1 MFNSSNQEFLFST
14 KSGIVEASSRQSTP
28 PFKHFLD
35 SSRRFDLEKHFF
47 ACKISKEHLKT
58 KKLLTFYISR
68 CKRIL
73 LTNSCH
79 WSLTSRAQKNEPK
92 WTKEKNKTTRYKR
105 TSHSH
110 PSSNCYQ
117 TSGDSVTVYK
127 YLLFPLSPPF
137 ERDHRLCDVKNCF
150 KISQN
155 RSFVERHRRRNG
167 IFINATFETSFEYH
181 SLLFFS

>member
-1 MFNSSNQEFLFST
+1 MFNGSNQEFLFST

-35 SSRRFDLEKHFF
+35 SSRRFDLDKHFFF

-79 WSLTSRAQKNEPK
+79 WSLTSRAQKKTSRSERRRK
-92 WTKEKNKTTRYKR
+92 IKRRDTKEPVIR
-105 TSHSH
+105 THQAIVIRHLATQWLSTNI
-110 PSSNCYQ
+110 SS
-117 TSGDSVTVYK
+117 S
-127 YLLFPLSPPF
+127 LFPLHSSATIASATWKIVSKYHKI
-137 ERDHRLCDVKNCF
+137 DHLLR
-150 KISQN
+150 
-155 RSFVERHRRRNG
+155 G
-167 IFINATFETSFEYH
+167 IVDGTEY
-181 SLLFFS
+181 L